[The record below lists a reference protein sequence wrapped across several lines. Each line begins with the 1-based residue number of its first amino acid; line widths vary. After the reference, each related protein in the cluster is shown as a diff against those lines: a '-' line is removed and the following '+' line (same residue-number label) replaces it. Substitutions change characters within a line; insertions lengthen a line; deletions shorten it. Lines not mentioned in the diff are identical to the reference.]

1 MAVIIV
7 SFGWTWPAFV
17 ARQKTVTRRDW
28 TEAHARKFQVG
39 AEFKAYDRLPRA
51 SGKPIGIGR
60 ITESVVREPLSQ
72 MPARDYEA
80 EGFAFLA
87 DHPELLP
94 ESVHRDAWFRE
105 GCSRQAFE
113 AYRNSAKSLYVVRF
127 EVIEIFA
134 DAAERLERKSSQAAP
149 GDQLPR
155 QES

>member
-1 MAVIIV
+1 MIIV

-17 ARQKTVTRRDW
+17 ARHKTVTRRDW
-28 TEAHARKFQVG
+28 AESHARKFQVG

-72 MPARDYEA
+72 MPATDYEA

-87 DHPELLP
+87 AHPELLP
-94 ESVHRDAWFRE
+94 ELAHRDAWFRE

-113 AYRNSAKSLYVVRF
+113 AYKNNPESLYVVRF

-134 DAAERLERKSSQAAP
+134 AAALRLERMS
-149 GDQLPR
+149 R
-155 QES
+155 